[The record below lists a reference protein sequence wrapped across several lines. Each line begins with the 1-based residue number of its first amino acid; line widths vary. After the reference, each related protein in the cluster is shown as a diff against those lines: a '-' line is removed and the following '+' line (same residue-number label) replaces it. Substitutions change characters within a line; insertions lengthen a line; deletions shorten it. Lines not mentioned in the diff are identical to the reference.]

1 MSDLETIGK
10 YTIEGVLG
18 RGAMGVVYKA
28 FDPNIARTVAVKTIH
43 GNLLSSEMG
52 KEMLER
58 FKTEAQAVG
67 RLTHPNIVGIFDF
80 DQDRGTPYFVMEY
93 VEGKDLKNLIKQGSV
108 FTADEVVRVTTE
120 ILKGLSYTH
129 KLNIVHRDIKPAN
142 IFITDKGEVKIADF
156 GIARMDDS
164 ELTQVGSVLGTPSY
178 MSPEQCIGA
187 GVDARSDLFSVGTLP
202 VSYTHLTLP

>member
-52 KEMLER
+52 REMLER

-80 DQDRGTPYFVMEY
+80 DQDRGTPYFVMEF
-93 VEGKDLKNLIKQGSV
+93 VEGKDLKLSLIP
-108 FTADEVVRVTTE
+108 
-120 ILKGLSYTH
+120 I
-129 KLNIVHRDIKPAN
+129 
-142 IFITDKGEVKIADF
+142 
-156 GIARMDDS
+156 
-164 ELTQVGSVLGTPSY
+164 
-178 MSPEQCIGA
+178 
-187 GVDARSDLFSVGTLP
+187 
-202 VSYTHLTLP
+202 